1 MNDKMYKEWRWKW
14 VVNWWKK
21 CLENEAANSSKMR
34 GKIGQKRVRKC
45 TRNEDESQWWMRA
58 KF

>member
-1 MNDKMYKEWRWKW
+1 MSDEL
-14 VVNWWKK
+14 VKK
-21 CLENEAANSSKMR
+21 CLENEAENSSKMR

-45 TRNEDESQWWMRA
+45 TRNEEENQWRMRA